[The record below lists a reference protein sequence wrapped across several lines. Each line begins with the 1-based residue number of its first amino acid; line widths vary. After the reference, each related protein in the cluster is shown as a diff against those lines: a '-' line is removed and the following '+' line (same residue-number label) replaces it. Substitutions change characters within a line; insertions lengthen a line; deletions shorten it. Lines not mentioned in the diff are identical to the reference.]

1 MAKECVLKT
10 LFAFFDQQNYT
21 DDDIYA
27 SLCFVRERWTDF
39 MGDGDFV
46 LYHNKEKNFEVGDIQ
61 GEVMNNY
68 WPSQAL
74 AAANRGN
81 ALQQR

>member
-1 MAKECVLKT
+1 
-10 LFAFFDQQNYT
+10 
-21 DDDIYA
+21 
-27 SLCFVRERWTDF
+27 

-61 GEVMNNY
+61 GEVNNY
-68 WPSQAL
+68 WPSYAL